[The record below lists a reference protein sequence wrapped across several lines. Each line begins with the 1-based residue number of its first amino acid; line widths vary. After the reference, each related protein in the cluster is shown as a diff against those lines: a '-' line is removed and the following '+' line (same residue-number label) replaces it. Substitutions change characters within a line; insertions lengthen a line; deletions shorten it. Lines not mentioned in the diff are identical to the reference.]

1 MQILYSALKK
11 RSESLTD
18 GNCITG
24 LFKYINPV
32 SPPHKKMKVAII
44 FQIHLVG
51 VCMAVRRNKVEIAFR
66 ELSIQKKS
74 RTEMLPGK
82 RDFYR
87 CCKARRSASHV
98 NKEFWQQFQNYAL
111 PSLWVIRANFSRTII
126 GERAKRARHS
136 QVCSIENR
144 GYIY

>member
-1 MQILYSALKK
+1 MTFGFARKFISRL
-11 RSESLTD
+11 ESFLPI
-18 GNCITG
+18 G
-24 LFKYINPV
+24 
-32 SPPHKKMKVAII
+32 
-44 FQIHLVG
+44 
-51 VCMAVRRNKVEIAFR
+51 
-66 ELSIQKKS
+66 ELSIEKNS

-98 NKEFWQQFQNYAL
+98 NKEFWQQFQNYAP
-111 PSLWVIRANFSRTII
+111 PSLRVIRTKFARTII

-144 GYIY
+144 GYICIPSSTCKFCSYNP